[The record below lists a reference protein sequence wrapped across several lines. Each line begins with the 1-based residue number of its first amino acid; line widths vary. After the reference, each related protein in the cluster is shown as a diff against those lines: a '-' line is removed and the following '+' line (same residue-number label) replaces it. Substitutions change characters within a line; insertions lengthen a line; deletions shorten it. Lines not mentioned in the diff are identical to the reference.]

1 MNDIANK
8 YYPDR
13 STQIII
19 TISVMLVAIIEVL
32 DMTIVNV
39 ALPPMMGALGANSD
53 EITWVLTAYIVSSA
67 IVMPLTGLLVKL
79 VGRRTLLMINIT
91 GFMIT
96 SLLCGLSVSL
106 TEMVFLRTLQG
117 IFGAS
122 LIPLSQY
129 ILRDTYPPKEHG
141 HAMAIWGVGIMVA
154 PVLGPTLGGYIT
166 SWLNWRWIFFIN
178 VPVCIVAFSLTLFN
192 ITETAREYIRI
203 DWYGLALMVIGIGCL
218 QIVLDRGNTSGWF
231 SSNFILIMS
240 IAAAIGL
247 LTFIHKGVHDKEN
260 IINLMLFRYRNFWLC
275 CTILLIY
282 SMGII
287 GMISVQPILLENL
300 FNYNAQTAGL
310 AMAPRALASA
320 LTMIAAGF
328 LTDKIDNRWMIFT
341 GVGLTAIGSYLT
353 AHINLHTSF
362 DLFAW
367 YGFIQGLGMGLVFTP
382 LSTLAL
388 SEMAGKEMA
397 EGAGLFSFSRSIGS
411 SIGISILST
420 TISRETQ
427 VNWHQLGGHLVTTQY
442 NFQRWLQLKGMSIH
456 NPQDVHQIAQKLHQQ
471 ATMVAFVDTFWL
483 VTLSSAL
490 LLPFVFFLKRA
501 PHNPQG
507 NMPNH

>member
-1 MNDIANK
+1 MSTATQD
-8 YYPDR
+8 YPDR

-19 TISVMLVAIIEVL
+19 TISVMLVAVIEVL

-53 EITWVLTAYIVSSA
+53 QITWVLTSYIVSSA

-79 VGRRTLLMINIT
+79 IGRRTLLITNIS
-91 GFMIT
+91 GFMAT

-106 TEMVFLRTLQG
+106 AEMVFLRTLQG

-129 ILRDTYPPKEHG
+129 ILRDTYPKKEHG

-178 VPVCIVAFSLTLFN
+178 VPVCIIALSLTFFN
-192 ITETAREYIRI
+192 ISETVREKIHI
-203 DWYGLALMVIGIGCL
+203 DYHGLILMALGIGCL
-218 QIVLDRGNTSGWF
+218 QVVLDRGNSSGWF
-231 SSNFILIMS
+231 SSNFILILATIS
-240 IAAAIGL
+240 GIGL
-247 LTFIHKGVHDKEN
+247 ITFIVKGIQDRDN
-260 IINLMLFRYRNFWLC
+260 IIDLTLFRYRNFSLC
-275 CTILLIY
+275 CIILLIY
-282 SMGII
+282 SMAII
-287 GMISVQPILLENL
+287 GMISIQPILLENL

-320 LTMIAAGF
+320 MTMIAAGF
-328 LTDKIDNRWMIFT
+328 LTQRVDNRWLIFT
-341 GVGLTAIGSYLT
+341 GIFFTVLGSYLT

-362 DLFAW
+362 RLFAW

-388 SEMAGKEMA
+388 SEMEGKEMA
-397 EGAGLFSFSRSIGS
+397 EGSGLFSFSRSLGS

-420 TISRETQ
+420 TISRESQ
-427 VNWHQLGGHLVTTQY
+427 INWHQLSGHLALTHY
-442 NFQRWLQLKGMSIH
+442 NFQRWLQIH
-456 NPQDVHQIAQKLHQQ
+456 HTSVNDPQTIRRLGQMLHQQ
-471 ATMVAFVDTFWL
+471 ATMIAFVDTFWL
-483 VTLSSAL
+483 VTLSSVL

-501 PHNPQG
+501 PHNPEH

>member
-1 MNDIANK
+1 MTATTNSG
-8 YYPDR
+8 YPDR
-13 STQIII
+13 ATQIII
-19 TISVMLVAIIEVL
+19 TISVMLVAVIEVL

-79 VGRRTLLMINIT
+79 VGRRTLLLIDIA
-91 GFMIT
+91 GFLTT

-106 TEMVFLRTLQG
+106 AEMVFLRTLQG

-129 ILRDTYPPKEHG
+129 ILRDIYPPEKHG
-141 HAMAIWGVGIMVA
+141 KAMAVWGVGIMVA

-166 SWLNWRWIFFIN
+166 SWINWRWIFFIN
-178 VPVCIVAFSLTLFN
+178 VPVCIIAFSLTLFN
-192 ITETAREYIRI
+192 ITETVRENIKI
-203 DWYGLALMVIGIGCL
+203 DWHGLILMIIGIGCL
-218 QIVLDRGNTSGWF
+218 QIVLDRGNSSGWF
-231 SSNFILIMS
+231 SSNFILITS
-240 IAAAIGL
+240 IASAIGL
-247 LTFIHKGVHDKEN
+247 ITFISKGIQDRHN
-260 IINLMLFRYRNFWLC
+260 IIDLQLFRYRNFWLC

-282 SMGII
+282 TMGII
-287 GMISVQPILLENL
+287 GMISIQPILLENL

-310 AMAPRALASA
+310 AMAPRAIASA

-328 LTDKIDNRWMIFT
+328 LTERVDNRWLILTGILFT
-341 GVGLTAIGSYLT
+341 TIGSYLT
-353 AHINLHTSF
+353 AHINMHTSF

-367 YGFIQGLGMGLVFTP
+367 YGFVQGLGMGLVFTP

-427 VNWHQLGGHLVTTQY
+427 VNWNQLGGHLTTTQY
-442 NFQRWLQLKGMSIH
+442 NFQRWLQLKDMSIT
-456 NPQDVHQIAQKLHQQ
+456 NPQDVHRIAQTLHHH

-501 PHNPQG
+501 HHQPQSD
-507 NMPNH
+507 MPNH